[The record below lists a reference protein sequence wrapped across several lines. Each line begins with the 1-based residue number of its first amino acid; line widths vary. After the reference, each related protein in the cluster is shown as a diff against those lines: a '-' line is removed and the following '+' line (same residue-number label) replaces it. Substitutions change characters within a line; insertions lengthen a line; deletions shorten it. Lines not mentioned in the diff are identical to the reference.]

1 MNKQQRLDWMPRRIV
16 EDMAAACGEDPNG
29 DREALVIAYQMSVG
43 LSADGWAGVKT
54 AQSLYGSGLPIARNR
69 RELTKQVGSFD
80 WVRSGKGRRIK
91 WTGAKPD
98 VVRVELFNGDHANIH
113 RLFADEFA
121 AAFELACDVSGYT
134 PESVQSYNPRTIGK
148 TDDLSM
154 HALAVA
160 FDADPTLNPW
170 GGVILKGKQK
180 GKPSMMR
187 RFPLFHEVFEWLG
200 WRWGGRWEGGKGDD
214 MHCQRKS

>member
-134 PESVQSYNPRTIGK
+134 PESVQTYNPRTIGK
-148 TDDLSM
+148 SDRLSM
-154 HALAVA
+154 HSFGVA
-160 FDADPTLNPW
+160 SDFDPTLNPV
-170 GGVILKGKQK
+170 GGVIKKGKHK
-180 GKPSMMR
+180 GDR
-187 RFPLFHEVFEWLG
+187 AFVAQFPKFLEVFRWMG
-200 WRWGGRWEGGKGDD
+200 WTCGHDWKMVDS
-214 MHCQRKS
+214 MHVQRKR